1 MLFMFSGRP
10 RVGLSEADQQRALAV
25 FRGWK
30 PPDGLAI
37 KAHYVAAT
45 GGDFV
50 IAETTSVEAMI
61 EAVSAWAPF
70 ITYEVSPIVEVS
82 EGAGGIARAVEARL
96 QIL

>member
-1 MLFMFSGRP
+1 MLFMFGGRP
-10 RVGLSEADQQRALAV
+10 RVGLGEADQQRALAV
-25 FRGWK
+25 FRAWK
-30 PPDGLAI
+30 APDGLAI
-37 KAHYVAAT
+37 KAHYVTAT

-70 ITYEVSPIVEVS
+70 QTYEVSPIVEVS
-82 EGAGGIARAVEARL
+82 EGTGSIARAVEARL